1 MGFFS
6 KAKKKQGS
14 LIIAVQG
21 SGYAVASVRRVTDS
35 KPVVE
40 MAAFFPAPAGQ
51 LDSTLERLAKELKA
65 AAFHVGTLLTGGEYQ
80 VLSVEAPNVPQ
91 EELKTAVRW
100 RLKDMLDFHV
110 DDATID
116 VVDIPADK
124 NAPSHAKQMFVV
136 AARNSVIE
144 ARQNLFAGAGAG
156 LSVIDIPEMA
166 QRNISTVVQNEGRGL
181 AMLSFDTDGGLLTV
195 SCGGELYLSRRMD
208 VTLMQLMEPDPNRA
222 QLVHDRIT
230 LELQRSLDHFDRQF
244 HYVNVL
250 KLLLAPTGAEGL
262 HEHLASNLYMP
273 VEAMTLDDVFDLS
286 HAPELQDAAQ
296 QARFFLTLG
305 AALRHEEV
313 SL

>member
-21 SGYAVASVRRVTDS
+21 SGYAVASVRHVTDS

-40 MAAFFPAPAGQ
+40 MAAVFPAPAGQ

-230 LELQRSLDHFDRQF
+230 LELQRSLDHFDRQY
-244 HYVNVL
+244 HYIGVGRVV
-250 KLLLAPTGAEGL
+250 LAPNSAQGL
-262 HEHLASNLYMP
+262 HEYLAQNLGMP
-273 VEAMTLDDVFDLS
+273 VEKLNLADVLDLS
-286 HAPELQDAAQ
+286 AVPELLSLDEQ
-296 QARFFLTLG
+296 QRFFMPLG
-305 AALRHEEV
+305 AALRQDEV
-313 SL
+313 VL